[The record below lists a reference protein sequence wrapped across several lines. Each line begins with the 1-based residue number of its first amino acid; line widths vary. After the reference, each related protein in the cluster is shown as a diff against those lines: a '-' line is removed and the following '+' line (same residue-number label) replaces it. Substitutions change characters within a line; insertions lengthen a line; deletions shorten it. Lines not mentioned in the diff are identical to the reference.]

1 MFNKPLSITELP
13 SHRGINSNTTV
24 VVVVVMIIITIVA
37 MFSVASSTP
46 LTVSPAAAGTNSDGS
61 QRRILLGIDQ

>member
-24 VVVVVMIIITIVA
+24 VAVVMIIITIVA

-46 LTVSPAAAGTNSDGS
+46 LTVSPAAGTNSGGS